1 MTAAAA
7 AAPKALSKRRRFVI
21 WALIV
26 VASILAV
33 VTVLTLWINRQVLDN
48 DNWRQTS
55 ADLIADPAVQ
65 NTLSVY
71 LVDQL
76 YDLWPERS
84 DSRPRARSIVSLHRR
99 DCSRPLSI
107 RARSRT
113 RSS

>member
-1 MTAAAA
+1 MAPGAAAA
-7 AAPKALSKRRRFVI
+7 AAPKALSKRRRFAI

-76 YDLWPERS
+76 YDNVDVAGAFES
-84 DSRPRARSIVSLHRR
+84 GAGIVVS
-99 DCSRPLSI
+99 
-107 RARSRT
+107 AG
-113 RSS
+113 